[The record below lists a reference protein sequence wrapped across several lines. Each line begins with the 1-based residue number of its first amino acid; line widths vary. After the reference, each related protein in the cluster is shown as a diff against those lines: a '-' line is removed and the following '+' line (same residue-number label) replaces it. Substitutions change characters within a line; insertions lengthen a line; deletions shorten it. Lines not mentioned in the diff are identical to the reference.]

1 MKKSSMKLAGSVLI
15 GVAGLSLPAWAQ
27 NEALGTCRAE
37 WRANQA
43 GLRANGITQ
52 KVYVADCQTAASK
65 LGTATTGRVSADP
78 PGKAAFKAEKT
89 VKTCQREWFLNR
101 IALRANG
108 ITQKVFVS
116 DCQAA
121 AAKVGTSAAAPV
133 AADSPAKPA
142 AAPNS
147 PTPDAASGKIKA
159 CQEEW
164 RTKRTADEV
173 PGITEKAYVEQ
184 CRGGDT
190 TSGKATPSAVSAP
203 TTPR

>member
-27 NEALGTCRAE
+27 NEALRTCRAE

-52 KVYVADCQTAASK
+52 KVYVADCQTAATK
-65 LGTATTGRVSADP
+65 LGIATTGRSADP
-78 PGKAAFKAEKT
+78 PGKAALKAQKT